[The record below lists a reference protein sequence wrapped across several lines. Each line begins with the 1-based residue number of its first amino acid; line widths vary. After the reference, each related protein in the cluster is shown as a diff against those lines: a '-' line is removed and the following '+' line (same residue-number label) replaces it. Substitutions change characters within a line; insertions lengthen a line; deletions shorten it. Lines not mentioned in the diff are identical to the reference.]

1 MLRTFLLVLLLA
13 VSASAQCTQKLAT
26 LPAAPELF
34 SFRLGMTKDD
44 IQQLVSQTVFP
55 RTDHFG
61 VAKTTIN
68 PHFDPKIDQVKYNG
82 VRSISLDLLD
92 DKLTSLWIGYDEN
105 FKVQSVDEFVKLI
118 SESLKVSG
126 PWSSWKS
133 RGQQLRCADFQL
145 IVSTL
150 AGGPSLR
157 ILDLAAE
164 DTIAARRQQKE
175 EQDAAREAAA
185 AEKENGEGNGSNTSK
200 DNEANKTNRSTGTNR
215 SNEGNGNNS
224 PAEPDGRDKNKTG
237 QPNDTN
243 AATGDNST
251 VAVIGD
257 KQTKT
262 YYPNGCQPAREI
274 SETNRAAFKTPAD
287 AQKAGFKLA
296 KNCH

>member
-13 VSASAQCTQKLAT
+13 GPASAQCTQKLAT

-34 SFRLGMTKDD
+34 GFRLGMTRDEIKE
-44 IQQLVSQTVFP
+44 LVPQSVFP
-55 RTDHFG
+55 RDDHIG
-61 VAKTTIN
+61 VSRTTIN

-105 FKVQSVDEFVKLI
+105 FKVQTVDEFVKLI

-157 ILDLAAE
+157 IFDLSAE
-164 DTIAARRQQKE
+164 DTIAARRQAKE
-175 EQDAAREAAA
+175 EQDEAREAAA
-185 AEKENGEGNGSNTSK
+185 AEKETGESDESK
-200 DNEANKTNRSTGTNR
+200 DNEANKRKQSTGTNR
-215 SNEGNGNNS
+215 TNEGNGNNRTT
-224 PAEPDGRDKNKTG
+224 EPDGGDKNKT
-237 QPNDTN
+237 NDPN
-243 AATGDNST
+243 AATENNAT
-251 VAVIGD
+251 PAIIGD

-262 YYPNGCQPAREI
+262 YYPNGCQPPTEI
-274 SETNRAAFKTPAD
+274 SETNRAVFKTAAD

>member
-13 VSASAQCTQKLAT
+13 APASAQCTQKIAT

-34 SFRLGMTKDD
+34 GFRLGMTKDE
-44 IQQLVSQTVFP
+44 IKQLVPQTVFP
-55 RTDHFG
+55 HNDLLG
-61 VAKTTIN
+61 IAKTTIN
-68 PHFDPKIDQVKYNG
+68 PHFDPKIDQVRYEG

-92 DKLTSLWIGYDEN
+92 DKLTSLWLGYDEN
-105 FKVQSVDEFVKLI
+105 FKVQTVDEFVKLI
-118 SESLKVSG
+118 SASLKLSG

-133 RGQQLRCADFQL
+133 RGQQLRCGDFQL

-150 AGGPSLR
+150 AGGPSLH

-164 DTIAARRQQKE
+164 DTIAARRQEKE

-185 AEKENGEGNGSNTSK
+185 SEKESSEAEETQTNTTNTDGNG
-200 DNEANKTNRSTGTNR
+200 ATNNDAT
-215 SNEGNGNNS
+215 
-224 PAEPDGRDKNKTG
+224 PAI
-237 QPNDTN
+237 
-243 AATGDNST
+243 
-251 VAVIGD
+251 IGD

-262 YYPNGCQPAREI
+262 YYPNGCQPAKVI
-274 SETNRAAFKTPAD
+274 PETNRAVFKTAAD

>member
-13 VSASAQCTQKLAT
+13 VSASAQCTQKIAT

-34 SFRLGMTKDD
+34 GFRLGMTRDD
-44 IQQLVSQTVFP
+44 VKQLVPQSVFP
-55 RTDHFG
+55 RDDHFG

-68 PHFDPKIDQVKYNG
+68 PHFDPKLDQVKYNG

-105 FKVQSVDEFVKLI
+105 FKVQTVDDFVKLI
-118 SESLKVSG
+118 STSLQVSG

-157 ILDLAAE
+157 IVDLAAE
-164 DTIAARRQQKE
+164 DTIAARRQEKE

-185 AEKENGEGNGSNTSK
+185 AEKENGESDSTRNNEANQSTVTNGSNKPNAANGGSK
-200 DNEANKTNRSTGTNR
+200 NQTTKTNSSENGASETTNTTTAAET
-215 SNEGNGNNS
+215 NDAT
-224 PAEPDGRDKNKTG
+224 PAI
-237 QPNDTN
+237 
-243 AATGDNST
+243 
-251 VAVIGD
+251 IGD

-262 YYPNGCQPAREI
+262 YYPNGCQPAKEI
-274 SETNRAAFKTPAD
+274 SETNRTVFKTAAD
-287 AQKAGFKLA
+287 AQRAGFKLA

>member
-13 VSASAQCTQKLAT
+13 GSASAQCTQKLAT

-34 SFRLGMTKDD
+34 GFRLGMTRDEIKE
-44 IQQLVSQTVFP
+44 LVPQSVFP
-55 RTDHFG
+55 RDDHFG

-105 FKVQSVDEFVKLI
+105 FKVQTVDEFVKLI

-126 PWSSWKS
+126 SWSSWKS
-133 RGQQLRCADFQL
+133 RGQQLRCADFEL

-157 ILDLAAE
+157 IFDLSAE
-164 DTIAARRQQKE
+164 DTIAARRQAKE
-175 EQDAAREAAA
+175 EQDEAREAAA
-185 AEKENGEGNGSNTSK
+185 TEKEAGESDASK
-200 DNEANKTNRSTGTNR
+200 DNEANKRKQSTGTNR
-215 SNEGNGNNS
+215 TNEGNGNNR
-224 PAEPDGRDKNKTG
+224 PTEPDGSDKSKTS
-237 QPNDTN
+237 QANDSN
-243 AATGDNST
+243 IAAEDNST
-251 VAVIGD
+251 PAIIGD

-262 YYPNGCQPAREI
+262 YYPNGCQPAKEI
-274 SETNRAAFKTPAD
+274 SETNRAVFKTAAD